1 MITNKIS
8 PSLSSESHSS
18 CAEFSSSSSSS
29 SCAEFSSADPVFLH
43 KQFVLLGKERNKIT
57 YKLLSLLPK
66 INELK
71 IYEAHGY
78 ATIFEYAGK
87 LAGLSNS
94 VVRKAL
100 NLEEKLKDKPY
111 LRKTVETQG
120 VHKVALVAGIAT
132 VENEKMFAEKVENMS
147 KLALQ
152 EYSKEVR
159 GKVQTSWN
167 IEMDEEMMVMF
178 LKLKKVVGEELS
190 NKEAMRRMLKK
201 MAESELDNRASKAMM
216 AKKQKSQTQAKSQKL
231 FPGDKHGASFAS
243 EVLLSKLYK
252 NNLINKISESLSQ
265 ATNNAKRKLENFCQ
279 SESDVA
285 EINDNLIK
293 KIHSKIHKQTIK
305 ITRYISVS
313 KRRQVLTPT
322 NGKCAHPNCP
332 NPAQVFHHQLRFS
345 QTKSHDSLIP
355 LCKIHHEFA
364 HNGIT
369 ENQTNADVLYKKY
382 RQQALL

>member
-1 MITNKIS
+1 MITNENEKVEI
-8 PSLSSESHSS
+8 HK
-18 CAEFSSSSSSS
+18 EF
-29 SCAEFSSADPVFLH
+29 VI
-43 KQFVLLGKERNKIT
+43 LGKERNKIT

-66 INELK
+66 INQLK
-71 IYEAHGY
+71 IYEAHGD
-78 ATIFEYAGK
+78 ATIFEYAGRI
-87 LAGLSNS
+87 AGLSNS

-111 LRKTVETQG
+111 LRKAAETQG
-120 VHKVALVAGIAT
+120 IHKVALVAGIAT

-167 IEMDEEMMVMF
+167 IEMDMDMMEMF
-178 LKLKKVVGEELS
+178 LKLKKEVGEGLS
-190 NKEAMRRMLKK
+190 NKEAMRRLLKK
-201 MAESELDNRASKAMM
+201 MAESADKREQAGGKNGKEIGKNAMM
-216 AKKQKSQTQAKSQKL
+216 AKNVKSQTQAKKQAKIL
-231 FPGDKHGASFAS
+231 GDFS
-243 EVLLSKLYK
+243 
-252 NNLINKISESLSQ
+252 NNQSSINKL
-265 ATNNAKRKLENFCQ
+265 T
-279 SESDVA
+279 
-285 EINDNLIK
+285 
-293 KIHSKIHKQTIK
+293 SKIHKQTIK

-313 KRRQVLTPT
+313 KRRQILAPT

-332 NPAQVFHHQLRFS
+332 NPAQIFHHQVRFS

-369 ENQTNADVLYKKY
+369 ENQTNADVLYRKY
-382 RQQALL
+382 RQEALL